1 MWTETCS
8 SSQKH
13 KLLFFS
19 LPAPKHKLFKS
30 VSCVVS
36 RKSLSQAEHL
46 NTRPLKNMQVREG
59 DSRVRQSRK
68 PLANGYF
75 AVLWGVL
82 GDLDYFFQVLE
93 LPHYARAT
101 NFCPLCRACSTGIYA
116 WTDFRQTA
124 AWRTTQ
130 WTGAAWRAWEHRSRS
145 PLFNLSYMSCH
156 TICLDWMHVKYLGT
170 DQYLFGSIL
179 ELLVSW
185 VLDGSPEE
193 NLKRVWASLQEAYNS
208 LRTPVQQRYRYL
220 NRLTMFM
227 RSGYAKLRGKASEIR
242 HLGKALQIVWL
253 KFYNKRLGV
262 HRDIALILKLNCAME
277 SIIEDNRSEYAFP
290 PEAATRFRTSCDGM
304 LLLLSKTAKH
314 FAEDGQ
320 QFFDLTSKNHL
331 LQHLG
336 ILAGGISPRP
346 L

>member
-1 MWTETCS
+1 
-8 SSQKH
+8 
-13 KLLFFS
+13 
-19 LPAPKHKLFKS
+19 
-30 VSCVVS
+30 
-36 RKSLSQAEHL
+36 
-46 NTRPLKNMQVREG
+46 
-59 DSRVRQSRK
+59 
-68 PLANGYF
+68 
-75 AVLWGVL
+75 
-82 GDLDYFFQVLE
+82 
-93 LPHYARAT
+93 
-101 NFCPLCRACSTGIYA
+101 
-116 WTDFRQTA
+116 
-124 AWRTTQ
+124 
-130 WTGAAWRAWEHRSRS
+130 
-145 PLFNLSYMSCH
+145 
-156 TICLDWMHVKYLGT
+156 MHVKYLGT

-227 RSGYAKLRGKASEIR
+227 RSGYAKPRGKASEIR

>member
-1 MWTETCS
+1 
-8 SSQKH
+8 
-13 KLLFFS
+13 
-19 LPAPKHKLFKS
+19 
-30 VSCVVS
+30 
-36 RKSLSQAEHL
+36 
-46 NTRPLKNMQVREG
+46 
-59 DSRVRQSRK
+59 
-68 PLANGYF
+68 
-75 AVLWGVL
+75 
-82 GDLDYFFQVLE
+82 
-93 LPHYARAT
+93 
-101 NFCPLCRACSTGIYA
+101 
-116 WTDFRQTA
+116 
-124 AWRTTQ
+124 
-130 WTGAAWRAWEHRSRS
+130 
-145 PLFNLSYMSCH
+145 
-156 TICLDWMHVKYLGT
+156 MHVKYLGT

-290 PEAATRFRTSCDGM
+290 PEAATRFRRPAVTVS
-304 LLLLSKTAKH
+304 L
-314 FAEDGQ
+314 
-320 QFFDLTSKNHL
+320 DLKVRMDVVAL
-331 LQHLG
+331 VE
-336 ILAGGISPRP
+336 ILANIANSQVEGEEEEEGELTAEEGQCEEDEERAQMMPHF
-346 L
+346 